1 MNWCEGWHTT
11 LQNEVSRYP
20 ESQINSNYPIPCQS
34 GTHTDDMSEYLSN
47 DPEQENEAFLY
58 CSDFQ
63 VVVDKDV
70 IKQLFGAN
78 SEE

>member
-1 MNWCEGWHTT
+1 
-11 LQNEVSRYP
+11 
-20 ESQINSNYPIPCQS
+20 
-34 GTHTDDMSEYLSN
+34 MSEYLSN